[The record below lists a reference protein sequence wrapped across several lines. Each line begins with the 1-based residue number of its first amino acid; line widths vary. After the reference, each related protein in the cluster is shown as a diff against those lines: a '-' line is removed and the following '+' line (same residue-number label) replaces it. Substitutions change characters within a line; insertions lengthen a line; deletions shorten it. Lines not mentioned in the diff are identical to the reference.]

1 MNEDTHIWW
10 NGLAQFCVTPKKT
23 DAILTY
29 FETPENALT
38 ASGKD
43 WADFYSL
50 AEMFGFTEEEK
61 TRIAAC
67 CKRDHKEAYERL
79 IKNGFGFVI
88 QEDEEYPDKMKKI
101 FSAPRFFYYKGKLP
115 GEKTIAIIG
124 ARNCSGYGSRMAF
137 RIAKELAES
146 GIGIIS
152 GLAYGVDRAAHDG
165 ALAGKGRTYGILGCG
180 IDVCYPKCHQAVYDK
195 MCETGGGIISEY
207 PPGTQPLSCFFPQR
221 NRIIA
226 ALSDGILVTE
236 AREKSGTLITVS
248 FGLEY
253 GKAIYAVPG
262 RADDVLSEG
271 CIRLLKEGAKPVVK
285 AEDILED
292 IIEYPGRKR
301 KVKKK
306 SVVLSDMEQNVLGCL
321 KFHPKHIEFL
331 LGETGLEYAVLL
343 TALEELQTKGLIAR
357 HGQGYYETL

>member
-1 MNEDTHIWW
+1 MKEDTHIWW
-10 NGLAQFCVTPKKT
+10 NGLAQFCITPKKT

-29 FETPENALT
+29 FETPKNALT
-38 ASGKD
+38 ASGKE

-61 TRIAAC
+61 MRIATC
-67 CKRDHKEAYERL
+67 CKRDHQEVYERL
-79 IKNGFGFVI
+79 IKKGFGFVI
-88 QEDEEYPDKMKKI
+88 QEDKEYPNKMKMI

-115 GEKTIAIIG
+115 EEKAIAIIG

-137 RIAKELAES
+137 RIAKELAEA

-180 IDVCYPKCHQAVYDK
+180 VDVCYPKCHQAVYDK
-195 MCETGGGIISEY
+195 MCENGGGIISEY
-207 PPGTQPLSCFFPQR
+207 PPGIQPLSWFFPQR

-285 AEDILED
+285 TEDILED
-292 IIEYPGRKR
+292 IIEYPGRK
-301 KVKKK
+301 KKAKKK
-306 SVVLSDMEQNVLGCL
+306 SVVLSDKEQKVLGCL
-321 KFHPKHIEFL
+321 KFHPKHIEIL

-343 TALEELQTKGLIAR
+343 TALEALQTKGLIAR
-357 HGQGYYETL
+357 HGQGYYEIL